1 MANPGAGRQWRSTGS
16 SAEAPN
22 ELSSDRARW
31 RNERRQGFR
40 HEREN
45 AKNAGRSL
53 WNARNQFSKLTNFVR
68 RRFRDGGLNLVK
80 AVRWEHDY
88 VRIESRAEFRLGL
101 FCHGTGHQ
109 LATPG

>member
-1 MANPGAGRQWRSTGS
+1 MSGGKVSDTSGKTQKTLDAHYGTRGTNSRNSRI
-16 SAEAPN
+16 
-22 ELSSDRARW
+22 LSGDVFA
-31 RNERRQGFR
+31 
-40 HEREN
+40 
-45 AKNAGRSL
+45 
-53 WNARNQFSKLTNFVR
+53 T
-68 RRFRDGGLNLVK
+68 GGLTLSK